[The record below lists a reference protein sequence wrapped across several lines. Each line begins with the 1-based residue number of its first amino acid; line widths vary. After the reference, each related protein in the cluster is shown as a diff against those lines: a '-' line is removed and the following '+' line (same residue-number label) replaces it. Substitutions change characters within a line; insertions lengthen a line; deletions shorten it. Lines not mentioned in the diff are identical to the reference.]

1 MEEEQKT
8 TENVKVEENKIE
20 NAEGNSADGQIIEP
34 TDAEKEDVSINEFYH
49 ILEDSLKGSI
59 SKSTMG
65 AALLKQIQGGNKTV

>member
-34 TDAEKEDVSINEFYH
+34 TDAEKEDVSINEF
-49 ILEDSLKGSI
+49 
-59 SKSTMG
+59 
-65 AALLKQIQGGNKTV
+65 